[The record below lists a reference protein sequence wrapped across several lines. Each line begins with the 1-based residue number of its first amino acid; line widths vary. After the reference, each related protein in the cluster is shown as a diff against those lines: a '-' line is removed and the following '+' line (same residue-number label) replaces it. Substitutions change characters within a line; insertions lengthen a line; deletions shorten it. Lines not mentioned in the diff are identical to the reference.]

1 MSEAIQPQQY
11 GTPDLVRRR
20 QTSRAVSLDCVT
32 SLVFDRIG
40 DVDRG
45 IAEEIVGRIAVYA
58 TPKGWLY
65 LDVVRAL
72 IVEADPKP
80 HVMVPTMLKRAI
92 TEVLHRMRENS
103 VMLPASAG
111 SKPFISRRDN

>member
-1 MSEAIQPQQY
+1 M
-11 GTPDLVRRR
+11 
-20 QTSRAVSLDCVT
+20 
-32 SLVFDRIG
+32 VFDRIG

-92 TEVLHRMRENS
+92 TEVLHRMQENS

-111 SKPFISRRDN
+111 SKPFISRSDN